1 MQDLTDELPDPDE
14 STSTMLLEDRRH
26 RVPDIWEAVRTGL
39 DGGVWTFPRLR
50 EDDAYPARR
59 SAQLIRRV
67 SDSS

>member
-39 DGGVWTFPRLR
+39 DGGVWTFPGSERMTPTQR
-50 EDDAYPARR
+50 GAPP
-59 SAQLIRRV
+59 S
-67 SDSS
+67 